1 MDEAKDFL
9 NLLFAEHLQNSG
21 DVIEIR
27 GITSERKL
35 KCREFSRDIED
46 IVKHLN
52 EWNNTDPKAHIYFGV
67 APRNNKQGKK
77 ENIDFITSLW
87 VDIDI
92 GETGHKKTSLFT
104 SKQEAEE
111 FIAKMTPEP
120 SVIIFS
126 GYGFHLYW
134 LLKEPVKVEKVNDI
148 ENILNELIERTQGDN
163 GTGDITRIL
172 RVPGTLNYKIPENP
186 IPCKVVKMNPDLKYT
201 LADFQDIAKEGE
213 EIVTESPGLIDE
225 TAGPG
230 GEPLKP
236 LPYWEIQNRGVTK
249 KIMHLIREGDT
260 EGVYESRSE
269 RDIAVITELINK
281 HFSYIEVKRL
291 FANPELAISEKYLE
305 KGTQGEGY
313 FNTTFQKAREYLQ
326 NFREKKDRVYLPNET
341 VETTNIT
348 LKNTYLTP
356 AMIRQESGKVLNFEG
371 LEAEETEK
379 VLVYSRKT
387 EREHI
392 EYAIYKG
399 VTDPG
404 EAVNLE
410 MMRRVYIGLIFY
422 AQQQGS
428 FSIKV
433 KKTPLTEL
441 ITGGKSGREARKVE
455 TALRL
460 LGNTLFNL
468 LTPQKETQ
476 GSLVWI
482 KNEAGSYRV
491 VLNPFY
497 IERMQ
502 ESGII
507 EGGYFTTQY
516 LPFQATDSLQEYTK
530 QSLHW
535 LKYKTTYGARKPR
548 HMNLITHLERI
559 GVKEWEF
566 KDKKRMREI
575 WEAIRP
581 TFSQAGIGIIN
592 IYHPQGKRD
601 DPRSWKLTLVYR
613 KKDK

>member
-1 MDEAKDFL
+1 MDEVKDFL

-27 GITSERKL
+27 GITPERKL
-35 KCREFSRDIED
+35 KCREFSRDIEY
-46 IVKHLN
+46 IIKHLN
-52 EWNNTDPKAHIYFGV
+52 EWNNTDPKAHIFFGV
-67 APRNNKQGKK
+67 APRNNNRQGKK
-77 ENIDFITSLW
+77 ESIDFITSLW

-92 GETGHKKTSLFT
+92 GDTGHKKTSPFL
-104 SKQEAEE
+104 SKQEAEQ
-111 FIAKMTPEP
+111 FISKITPEP
-120 SVIIFS
+120 SVIVFS

-134 LLKEPVKVEKVNDI
+134 LLQEPVKVEKVNDI
-148 ENILNELIERTQGDN
+148 ENILNGLIEHTQGDS

-172 RVPGTLNYKIPENP
+172 RIPGTLNYKIPENP
-186 IPCKVVKMNPDLKYT
+186 VPCKVIRMNPALRYG
-201 LADFQDIAKEGE
+201 LADFQEIAKEGE
-213 EIVTESPGLIDE
+213 EVITVSPGLIDE
-225 TAGPG
+225 AGPG
-230 GEPLKP
+230 GGPLKP

-249 KIMHLIREGDT
+249 KILHLIREGDT
-260 EGVYESRSE
+260 EGLYESRSE

-281 HFSYIEVKRL
+281 HFSYTDIKRL
-291 FANPELAISEKYLE
+291 FTNPELTISEKYLE
-305 KGTQGEGY
+305 KGLQGEGY
-313 FNTTFQKAREYLQ
+313 FNTTFQKARGYLEV
-326 NFREKKDRVYLPNET
+326 FREKRYRVYIPNET
-341 VETTNIT
+341 VETTDIA
-348 LKNTYLTP
+348 LKNAYLTP
-356 AMIRQESGKVLNFEG
+356 EMIRQESGKFLKFEG
-371 LEAEETEK
+371 LEAEETDK
-379 VLVYSRKT
+379 ILIYSRKT
-387 EREHI
+387 DREHI

-404 EAVNLE
+404 ETVNLE
-410 MMRRVYIGLIFY
+410 MMRRVYTGLIFY

-482 KNEAGSYRV
+482 KNEAGNYRV
-491 VLNPFY
+491 ILNPFY

-530 QSLHW
+530 QSLHY

-548 HMNLITHLERI
+548 HMKLKSHLERI

-566 KDKKRMREI
+566 KDKKRIREI
-575 WEAIRP
+575 WDAIKP
-581 TFSQAGIGIIN
+581 TFAQAGIGITN
-592 IYHPQGKRD
+592 IYHPPDKRD
-601 DPRSWKLTLVYR
+601 DPRSWKLTLTYR
-613 KKDK
+613 KTR

>member
-1 MDEAKDFL
+1 MNETKDFL
-9 NLLFAEHLQNSG
+9 NLLFGEHLQKSK

-27 GITSERKL
+27 GITPERQL
-35 KCREFSRDIED
+35 KCRVFSRDIED
-46 IVKHLN
+46 IIKHLN

-67 APRNNKQGKK
+67 APRNNNKQGKK

-92 GETGHKKTSLFT
+92 GETGHKKVSSFN
-104 SKQEAEE
+104 SKQEAEQ
-111 FIAKMTPEP
+111 FISKMTPEP
-120 SVIIFS
+120 SIIVFS

-148 ENILNELIERTQGDN
+148 ENILNGLIERTQGDS

-172 RVPGTLNYKIPENP
+172 RVPGTLNYKIPENL
-186 IPCKVVKMNPDLKYT
+186 IPCKVVRMNPDLKYT
-201 LADFQDIAKEGE
+201 LADFQDVAKEGE

-225 TAGPG
+225 TAGAG

-236 LPYWEIQNRGVTK
+236 LLYWEIQNRGVTK

-260 EGVYESRSE
+260 EGLYESRSE

-281 HFSYIEVKRL
+281 HFSYTEVKRL

-305 KGTQGEGY
+305 KGMQGEGY
-313 FNTTFQKAREYLQ
+313 FNTTYHKAREYLQ
-326 NFREKKDRVYLPNET
+326 NFREKKDRVYVPNET
-341 VETTNIT
+341 VETTNIA
-348 LKNTYLTP
+348 LKNAYLTP
-356 AMIRQESGKVLNFEG
+356 EMIKQESGKVLNFEG

-399 VTDPG
+399 IMDPG
-404 EAVNLE
+404 GTLNLE

-441 ITGGKSGREARKVE
+441 VTGGKSGREARKIE

-476 GSLVWI
+476 GSLIWI

-507 EGGYFTTQY
+507 EGGFFTTQY

-530 QSLHW
+530 QSLHF
-535 LKYKTTYGARKPR
+535 LKYKTTYGNRKPR
-548 HMNLITHLERI
+548 HMNLVTHLERI

-566 KDKKRMREI
+566 KDKKRIREI

-581 TFSQAGIGIIN
+581 TFSQAGIGITN
-592 IYHPQGKRD
+592 IYHPPGKKD
-601 DPRSWKLTLVYR
+601 DPRSWKLTLTYR
-613 KKDK
+613 KTR